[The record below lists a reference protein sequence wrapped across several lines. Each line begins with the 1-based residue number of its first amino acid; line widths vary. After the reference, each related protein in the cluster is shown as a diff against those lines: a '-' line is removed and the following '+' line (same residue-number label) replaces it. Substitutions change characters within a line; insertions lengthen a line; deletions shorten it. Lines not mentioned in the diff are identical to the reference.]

1 MAAAPARS
9 TACIESK
16 NYWRSLTT
24 CAKALIGA
32 MKTHPSVKVYDEYL
46 TDIKSIIEPQI
57 ADLNSRTADTVVP
70 QIIKTIRDPL
80 CKFLQPAS
88 TSDSELDEDFPD
100 PTKRPDYDDIYDAF
114 PAGKLTEEVRD
125 QISSAY
131 EHMQNSYEEAAKG
144 MKICKK
150 LSQTLPAGPLK
161 MLMYSMIQPVIRMK
175 GPRRRVDPVEKRSIM
190 NSVPEPAQAIHLP
203 VPVKIL
209 AAVGAYY
216 FKLEYG
222 LKVSIKKNAELYDV
236 PEKKFRE
243 CIKGVKYDSGS
254 QAARK
259 KSLKT
264 TPSQFKKQKR
274 RIQEQ
279 QESSEDKTDDDDD
292 DETEDPTDN
301 SSSSD
306 EDETLAKIR
315 PLKRKKQK
323 GNTSKKK

>member
-1 MAAAPARS
+1 
-9 TACIESK
+9 
-16 NYWRSLTT
+16 
-24 CAKALIGA
+24 
-32 MKTHPSVKVYDEYL
+32 
-46 TDIKSIIEPQI
+46 
-57 ADLNSRTADTVVP
+57 
-70 QIIKTIRDPL
+70 
-80 CKFLQPAS
+80 
-88 TSDSELDEDFPD
+88 
-100 PTKRPDYDDIYDAF
+100 
-114 PAGKLTEEVRD
+114 
-125 QISSAY
+125 
-131 EHMQNSYEEAAKG
+131 MQNSYEEAAKG

-175 GPRRRVDPVEKRSIM
+175 GPRQRVDQVEKRSIM
-190 NSVPEPAQAIHLP
+190 NSVPEPAQAIRLP

-254 QAARK
+254 QAATK

-279 QESSEDKTDDDDD
+279 QESSEDKTDDD

>member
-1 MAAAPARS
+1 
-9 TACIESK
+9 
-16 NYWRSLTT
+16 
-24 CAKALIGA
+24 
-32 MKTHPSVKVYDEYL
+32 
-46 TDIKSIIEPQI
+46 
-57 ADLNSRTADTVVP
+57 
-70 QIIKTIRDPL
+70 
-80 CKFLQPAS
+80 
-88 TSDSELDEDFPD
+88 
-100 PTKRPDYDDIYDAF
+100 
-114 PAGKLTEEVRD
+114 
-125 QISSAY
+125 
-131 EHMQNSYEEAAKG
+131 
-144 MKICKK
+144 
-150 LSQTLPAGPLK
+150 
-161 MLMYSMIQPVIRMK
+161 
-175 GPRRRVDPVEKRSIM
+175 M
-190 NSVPEPAQAIHLP
+190 NSVPELAQAIHLP

-222 LKVSIKKNAELYDV
+222 LKVSIKENAELYDV

-264 TPSQFKKQKR
+264 TPSQFKKRKR

-279 QESSEDKTDDDDD
+279 QESSEDKTDDDD

>member
-1 MAAAPARS
+1 
-9 TACIESK
+9 
-16 NYWRSLTT
+16 
-24 CAKALIGA
+24 
-32 MKTHPSVKVYDEYL
+32 
-46 TDIKSIIEPQI
+46 
-57 ADLNSRTADTVVP
+57 
-70 QIIKTIRDPL
+70 
-80 CKFLQPAS
+80 
-88 TSDSELDEDFPD
+88 
-100 PTKRPDYDDIYDAF
+100 
-114 PAGKLTEEVRD
+114 
-125 QISSAY
+125 
-131 EHMQNSYEEAAKG
+131 
-144 MKICKK
+144 
-150 LSQTLPAGPLK
+150 
-161 MLMYSMIQPVIRMK
+161 
-175 GPRRRVDPVEKRSIM
+175 M

-222 LKVSIKKNAELYDV
+222 LKVSIKKMPNFMMFLKRSSVNASKELNMTLD
-236 PEKKFRE
+236 P
-243 CIKGVKYDSGS
+243 
-254 QAARK
+254 QAATK

-279 QESSEDKTDDDDD
+279 QEPSEDKTDDD

>member
-16 NYWRSLTT
+16 NHQKSLTN

-32 MKTHPSVKVYDEYL
+32 MKTHQSVKVYDEYL

-125 QISSAY
+125 QISLAY

-175 GPRRRVDPVEKRSIM
+175 GPRRRVDQVEKRSIM
-190 NSVPEPAQAIHLP
+190 NSVPEPAQAIRLP

-254 QAARK
+254 QAATK

-264 TPSQFKKQKR
+264 MPSQFKKQKR

-279 QESSEDKTDDDDD
+279 QESSEDKTDDD

>member
-1 MAAAPARS
+1 M
-9 TACIESK
+9 
-16 NYWRSLTT
+16 
-24 CAKALIGA
+24 
-32 MKTHPSVKVYDEYL
+32 
-46 TDIKSIIEPQI
+46 
-57 ADLNSRTADTVVP
+57 VP

-80 CKFLQPAS
+80 CKFLQPAN

-125 QISSAY
+125 QISLAY

-175 GPRRRVDPVEKRSIM
+175 GPRRRVDQVEKRSIM
-190 NSVPEPAQAIHLP
+190 NSVPEPAQAIRLP

-222 LKVSIKKNAELYDV
+222 LKVSIT
-236 PEKKFRE
+236 EKCR
-243 CIKGVKYDSGS
+243 
-254 QAARK
+254 
-259 KSLKT
+259 
-264 TPSQFKKQKR
+264 
-274 RIQEQ
+274 
-279 QESSEDKTDDDDD
+279 
-292 DETEDPTDN
+292 
-301 SSSSD
+301 
-306 EDETLAKIR
+306 TL
-315 PLKRKKQK
+315 
-323 GNTSKKK
+323 